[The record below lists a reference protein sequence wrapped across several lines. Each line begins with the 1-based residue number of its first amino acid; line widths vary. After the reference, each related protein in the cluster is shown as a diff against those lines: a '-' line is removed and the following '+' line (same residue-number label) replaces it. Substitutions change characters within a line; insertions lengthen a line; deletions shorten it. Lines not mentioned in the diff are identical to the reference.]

1 MGTCAQNFTHRLNIK
16 PGVPQREESLC
27 RQNTCVLLTLLHLSV
42 WLTADLMGKK
52 HSMRSNTGSL
62 FKLLLL
68 NFVFQLSYMGCL
80 IHVVLIHVVFLYFY
94 EFPFFSVYFSCLCH
108 LCILLSCIQQQPLS
122 ISLNI
127 SFK

>member
-27 RQNTCVLLTLLHLSV
+27 CQNTCVLLTLLHLSV

-94 EFPFFSVYFSCLCH
+94 EFPFFFSVFFMLV
-108 LCILLSCIQQQPLS
+108 P
-122 ISLNI
+122 SLHSPELHSTTTI
-127 SFK
+127 VYKSKYKF